1 MKTSFITFQTNE
13 LNIQQQIQKYY
24 NQPNNE
30 LISFIPTQ
38 QFNYPT
44 TNTENIIINPIINS
58 FIPFLTFY
66 FNSSYT

>member
-13 LNIQQQIQKYY
+13 LNIQQQIQKYC

-30 LISFIPTQ
+30 LIYYIPTH

-44 TNTENIIINPIINS
+44 TNTEI
-58 FIPFLTFY
+58 L
-66 FNSSYT
+66 